1 VSSVPMMET
10 PQLAA
15 DLPYSEFTERIASA
29 RFDDGAQAFAPPLSP
44 QQAAALPE
52 FSLRPSQAPSP
63 RLDFGEASIVVDN
76 APPPASPPQERL
88 RLKVPDTHA
97 AFPREAILDAPPS
110 MEALADLRPL
120 GQLQESFI
128 IAASRDGLWIIDQ
141 HVAHE
146 RILFEKVLRDWA
158 SGRTEAQQLLI
169 PLMLELTASQQIE
182 YDRIREQLLAAG
194 FETEPFGNRTIA
206 VKTVPAA
213 VPLSEASRILEEI
226 LEIAE
231 GEMRRASLEDFRRG
245 IAASIACRA
254 AIKINMRLEA
264 NKIDWLLRELAKTEY
279 PMSCPH
285 GRPVALRYGIR
296 DILKGFHRI

>member
-1 VSSVPMMET
+1 LT
-10 PQLAA
+10 P
-15 DLPYSEFTERIASA
+15 D
-29 RFDDGAQAFAPPLSP
+29 
-44 QQAAALPE
+44 QAAALPD
-52 FSLRPSQAPSP
+52 FTLRPAQSPAP
-63 RLDFGEASIVVDN
+63 RLDFGGASIAIEN
-76 APPPASPPQERL
+76 PPAEKVRL
-88 RLKVPDTHA
+88 RVPDTHG

-110 MEALADLRPL
+110 MEALSDLRPL

-158 SGRTEAQQLLI
+158 SGRVESQQLLL
-169 PLMLELTASQQIE
+169 PLMLELTASQQVE
-182 YDRIREQLLAAG
+182 YERIQEQLLAAG

-213 VPLSEASRILEEI
+213 VPLGEAEIILQEI

-296 DILKGFHRI
+296 DILKSFHRI